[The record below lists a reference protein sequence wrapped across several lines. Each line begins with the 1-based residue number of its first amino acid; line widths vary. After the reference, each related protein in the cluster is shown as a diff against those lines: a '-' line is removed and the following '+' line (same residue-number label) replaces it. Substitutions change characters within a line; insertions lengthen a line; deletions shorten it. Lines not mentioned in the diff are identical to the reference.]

1 MVVLGHNMEVARNHQ
16 TEESGSVELRNS
28 LKPYSFSE
36 RIFWHFDT
44 RTIESHFPAR
54 WPCRA
59 LSASWK
65 RKCAH
70 FSCHRCMG
78 KILLLLL
85 HYFTTNQMLKC
96 SRSPPISLPSNM
108 MAFLYLPVSFFF
120 KSVSFLNRH
129 RSCAS
134 QNSGAQPWQ
143 RSSGFLMFC
152 QL

>member
-1 MVVLGHNMEVARNHQ
+1 MLRYNCVAQPCITQPFVKIGILGHNVEVARNHQ
-16 TEESGSVELRNS
+16 TEESGSVELRDG
-28 LKPYSFSE
+28 LKAYSFSE

-44 RTIESHFPAR
+44 RTIESRFPAR

-59 LSASWK
+59 LSASRK

-96 SRSPPISLPSNM
+96 SRSPPISLPRDT
-108 MAFLYLPVSFFF
+108 MAFLSLSSHLFFF
-120 KSVSFLNRH
+120 FLNQFH
-129 RSCAS
+129 
-134 QNSGAQPWQ
+134 
-143 RSSGFLMFC
+143 F
-152 QL
+152 